1 MYYALITFKNVPKL
15 GFAHHFY
22 AESYDHTRQKIE
34 NNLEIVYIKKGNLT
48 ISLGEKTML
57 AKPGS
62 VCVLLRTMPLHF
74 KIDENSHHT
83 HCSVQVISD
92 FEFKVTED
100 INEVPDDYPGLI
112 IPFITE
118 PCDETEIIKKQL
130 FSIVSELSVSR
141 DLNEFSASLSAMGIL
156 EALSSVFK
164 KSFLKETQNASLLCY
179 KIKRYVYE
187 HLHESILLSDIEKE
201 LGKTSIYLNA
211 VFKKESGTTIHQY
224 INREKMR
231 LVAEL
236 MDNKGISF
244 KNACENAGIKDIS
257 YGYRMFKKQIG
268 ITPAEYK
275 SSVRFGVNVN

>member
-1 MYYALITFKNVPKL
+1 MYYALITFKNVPEL

-22 AESYDHTRQKIE
+22 AESYDHTRQKME

-48 ISLGEKTML
+48 ISHGEKTMV

-62 VCVLLRTMPLHF
+62 VCVLLRTLPLHF
-74 KIDENSHHT
+74 KIDENSYHT

-92 FEFKVTED
+92 FEFKVIEN
-100 INEVPDDYPGLI
+100 INEVPDDYSGLI
-112 IPFITE
+112 VPFITD

-156 EALSSVFK
+156 EALNNVFK

-179 KIKRYVYE
+179 KIKKYIYE
-187 HLHESILLSDIEKE
+187 HLHENILLSDIEKS
-201 LGKTSIYLNA
+201 LGKTSIYLNS
-211 VFKKESGTTIHQY
+211 VFKNESGTTIHQY
-224 INREKMR
+224 INHEKMR

-275 SSVRFGVNVN
+275 CSVRFDNDND

>member
-22 AESYDHTRQKIE
+22 SENYDYTRQKME
-34 NNLEIVYIKKGNLT
+34 NSLEIVYVKNGNLNIT
-48 ISLGEKTML
+48 LDKKTMV

-62 VCVLLRTMPLHF
+62 VFVLLRTLPFHF
-74 KIDENSHHT
+74 KTDENSHHT
-83 HCSVQVISD
+83 HCTVQVIGD
-92 FEFKVTED
+92 FEFEVIDD
-100 INEVPDDYPGLI
+100 INKIPDDYPSLI

-118 PCDETEIIKKQL
+118 PCDETERIKKQL
-130 FSIVSELSVSR
+130 FSIVSDLSVSR
-141 DLNEFSASLSAMGIL
+141 DLNEFSSSLAAMGIL
-156 EALSSVFK
+156 ETLGNVFK
-164 KSFLKETQNASLLCY
+164 KTFLKETQNASLLCY
-179 KIKRYVYE
+179 KIKRYVSE
-187 HLHESILLSDIEKE
+187 HLHESILLSDIENK
-201 LGKTSIYLNA
+201 LGKTSIYLNS
-211 VFKKESGTTIHQY
+211 VFKKESDTTIHQY

-275 SSVRFGVNVN
+275 RSVRFDIDDN